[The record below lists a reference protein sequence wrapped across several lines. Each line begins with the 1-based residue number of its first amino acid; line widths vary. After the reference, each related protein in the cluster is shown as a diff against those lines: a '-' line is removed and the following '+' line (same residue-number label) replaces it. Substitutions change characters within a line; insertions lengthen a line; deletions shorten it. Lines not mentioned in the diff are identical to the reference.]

1 MRPAIFSTQEPPTH
15 IDDVFLKEYVQQ
27 LRRQIEILNI
37 QIENLVTEIKD
48 LKASKRSEND

>member
-1 MRPAIFSTQEPPTH
+1 MKPAIFTTPEPPTY

-37 QIENLVTEIKD
+37 QIENLVTEIKN
-48 LKASKRSEND
+48 LKANRRSEND

>member
-1 MRPAIFSTQEPPTH
+1 MRPAIFSTQEPPTT

-48 LKASKRSEND
+48 LKAHRRSEND

>member
-1 MRPAIFSTQEPPTH
+1 MRPAIFTTPEPPTY

-48 LKASKRSEND
+48 LKAHRRSEND

>member
-1 MRPAIFSTQEPPTH
+1 MKPAIFTTPEPPTH

-37 QIENLVTEIKD
+37 QIETLVTEIKH
-48 LKASKRSEND
+48 LKAHRRSEND

>member
-27 LRRQIEILNI
+27 LRRQIEVLNI
-37 QIENLVTEIKD
+37 QLENLVIEIKH
-48 LKASKRSEND
+48 LKAHRRSEND

>member
-1 MRPAIFSTQEPPTH
+1 MRPAIFSTQEPPIY

-37 QIENLVTEIKD
+37 QIETLVTEIKD
-48 LKASKRSEND
+48 LKAHRRSEND

>member
-27 LRRQIEILNI
+27 LRRQIEVLNI
-37 QIENLVTEIKD
+37 QLENLVTEIKD
-48 LKASKRSEND
+48 LKASRRSEND

>member
-1 MRPAIFSTQEPPTH
+1 MKPAIFTTLEPPTP

-48 LKASKRSEND
+48 LKARRRSEND

>member
-1 MRPAIFSTQEPPTH
+1 MRPAIFTTPEPPTH

-48 LKASKRSEND
+48 LKAHRRSEND

>member
-1 MRPAIFSTQEPPTH
+1 MRPAIFTTPEPPTT

-48 LKASKRSEND
+48 LKAHRRSEND

>member
-1 MRPAIFSTQEPPTH
+1 MRPAIFTTPEPPTP
-15 IDDVFLKEYVQQ
+15 IQDVFLKEYVQE

>member
-1 MRPAIFSTQEPPTH
+1 MRPAIFTTQEPPTH

-48 LKASKRSEND
+48 LKARRRSEND